1 MDGIPCPNQV
11 LKVQTYLISNQFAV
25 TDHPDI
31 IIENAGDIF
40 YLFTVGIERKEHYR
54 AVVSIAS
61 SDKGVVE
68 AKMSNFSKFKC
79 FLLVIII
86 YLDIKIMYIQ
96 VHLKFKTV
104 M

>member
-1 MDGIPCPNQV
+1 M
-11 LKVQTYLISNQFAV
+11 
-25 TDHPDI
+25 
-31 IIENAGDIF
+31 IENAGDIF
-40 YLFTVGIERKEHYR
+40 YLFTAGIERKEHYR

-79 FLLVIII
+79 FNSSGN
-86 YLDIKIMYIQ
+86 YIKIMYIQ

-104 M
+104 MYTLTTLSTYLWSVHLPSTQQHQGLY